1 MAHVFETE
9 FFQELLGKLKHH
21 KTSDQWIHAILPYEG
36 CHFCSFSS
44 PYSPSQDESQPKDQ
58 GMFQYTIFLCITL
71 KTCLV
76 YAFMLESR
84 WEKITLVADKVLYCE
99 YICTWYNILFN

>member
-44 PYSPSQDESQPKDQ
+44 PDSPSQDESQPKDQ
-58 GMFQYTIFLCITL
+58 GMFQSTIFLCITL

-76 YAFMLESR
+76 YASM
-84 WEKITLVADKVLYCE
+84 
-99 YICTWYNILFN
+99 